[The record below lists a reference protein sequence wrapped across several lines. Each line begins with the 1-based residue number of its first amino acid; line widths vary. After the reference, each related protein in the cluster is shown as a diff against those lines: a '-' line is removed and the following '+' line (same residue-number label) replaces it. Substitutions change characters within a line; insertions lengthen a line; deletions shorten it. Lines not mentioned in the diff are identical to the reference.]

1 MDIVN
6 HFEEYTER
14 IKKIS
19 NELKTIQKEPINI
32 LKRRD
37 IEQKKLTKS
46 LRIEL
51 MSEVEKL
58 TNACTFEMTPLLKFI
73 KYVVEVVEKE
83 KYQII
88 KTDNKF
94 YISSK
99 SGKKADIVLDNQFE
113 INLLMAGLLKTHQ
126 SYPYLSEMLRDT
138 INYKIEIGSNT
149 EQSLSYM
156 KDVVMIDYYELITGK
171 KFFATE
177 EERKLIKEL
186 LQDIH
191 TPDMS
196 WKKIEFSKEEAKEL
210 VKELIE
216 GKYHSLFEKGYWFEP
231 EITYNILVYW
241 KKKREELKNSEKR
254 VQEITLEN
262 YIAFV
267 NLYIILNHINGLK
280 KGDNKTPLIEPENQ
294 KIKELI
300 KEVLSTNYNWREVR
314 EITKMVNTKLKTKEN
329 KIFPNN
335 IEEIKDIFHPQV
347 TTYFDKLNSTKN
359 LQNDTRELRKK
370 AKKIKK
376 AITPNNIY
384 QLFLTPA
391 ATPIDK
397 YLRKMILSQFDFQK
411 IEQTTGLT
419 EKKVISVLNSD
430 LTLPSDIIKKLFSN
444 RKQTEILTDLTE
456 GIISSLTK
464 SKKINDMLQEAK
476 KVQETYGLWYGISI
490 YDRQGIKTEDGNYI
504 ISTPYERI
512 NNQYAGFQ
520 RQYEFFYENTSDL
533 EFVEGCVELLGD
545 IMMTQIF
552 EVGNKRT
559 AKALFNEMLL
569 SRNIIPPAI
578 DLNENDSAL
587 WYSFEKEREKRYEDA
602 KIWILTET
610 IKVNEQL
617 KNGEYHPQISTPII
631 PKEKIRQ

>member
-1 MDIVN
+1 MNIEN

-19 NELKTIQKEPINI
+19 NKLKTIQREPVNI
-32 LKRRD
+32 LKRRE

-46 LRIEL
+46 LRTEL

-58 TNACTFEMTPLLKFI
+58 TNACTFETAPLLKFI
-73 KYVVEVVEKE
+73 KYVVKVVEKE

-88 KTDNKF
+88 KKDNKF

-99 SGKKADIVLDNQFE
+99 SGKKDPIVLDNQFE
-113 INLLMAGLLKTHQ
+113 INLLMAGLLRTHQ
-126 SYPYLSEMLRDT
+126 SYPYLSEILRDA
-138 INYKIEIGSNT
+138 INYKIERGSNT

-156 KDVVMIDYYELITGK
+156 KDMLMVDYYELIIGK
-171 KFFATE
+171 KSISTE
-177 EERKLIKEL
+177 EEKNLIKDL

-191 TPDMS
+191 NPDMS
-196 WKKIEFSKEEAKEL
+196 WKEIEFSKEKAKEL
-210 VKELIE
+210 LKELIE

-231 EITYNILVYW
+231 EITYNILVSW
-241 KKKREELKNSEKR
+241 KNKREELKDSEER

-267 NLYIILNHINGLK
+267 NLYIVLNHINGLK
-280 KGDNKTPLIEPENQ
+280 KGDNKTPLTELENQ

-300 KEVLSTNYNWREVR
+300 KEVLTTNYNWREVR
-314 EITKMVNTKLKTKEN
+314 EITKMVNSKLRAKEN
-329 KIFPNN
+329 KGFPNN

-359 LQNDTRELRKK
+359 LKMDTRELRQK
-370 AKKIKK
+370 AKKIKN

-391 ATPIDK
+391 VTPIDK

-411 IEQTTGLT
+411 LEQTTGLT

-430 LTLPSDIIKKLFSN
+430 LTLPPDIIKKLFSN

-464 SKKINDMLQEAK
+464 NKKINNMLQEAK

-490 YDRQGIKTEDGNYI
+490 YDRQGITTEDGNYI
-504 ISTPYERI
+504 ISTPYEKI

-520 RQYEFFYENTSDL
+520 RQYEFFYENASDL

-545 IMMTQIF
+545 IMMSQIF
-552 EVGNKRT
+552 EIGNKRT

-578 DLNENDSAL
+578 DFNENDSAL
-587 WYSFEKEREKRYEDA
+587 WYSFEKERENRYEDA

-617 KNGEYHPQISTPII
+617 KNGEYDPQISTPII

>member
-1 MDIVN
+1 MNIEN
-6 HFEEYTER
+6 YFEEYTER
-14 IKKIS
+14 IKEIS
-19 NELKTIQKEPINI
+19 NKLKTIQKEPVNI
-32 LKRRD
+32 LKRRN

-51 MSEVEKL
+51 MSEMERL
-58 TNACTFEMTPLLKFI
+58 TNACTFETTPLLKFI
-73 KYVVEVVEKE
+73 KNVVEAVEKE
-83 KYQII
+83 KYQIT
-88 KTDNKF
+88 KKDNKF

-99 SGKKADIVLDNQFE
+99 SGKKDPIVLDNQFE
-113 INLLMAGLLKTHQ
+113 INLLMAGLLRTHQ
-126 SYPYLSEMLRDT
+126 SYPYLSEILRDA
-138 INYKIEIGSNT
+138 INYKIEMGSNT
-149 EQSLSYM
+149 EQSLNYM
-156 KDVVMIDYYELITGK
+156 KDMLMIDYYELITGK
-171 KFFATE
+171 KSIATE
-177 EERKLIKEL
+177 EEKDLIKDL

-191 TPDMS
+191 NPDMS
-196 WKKIEFSKEEAKEL
+196 WQEIEFSKEEAKEL
-210 VKELIE
+210 LKELTE
-216 GKYHSLFEKGYWFEP
+216 GKYHSLFENGYWFEP
-231 EITYNILVYW
+231 EITYNILASW
-241 KKKREELKNSEKR
+241 KNKREELKNSTER

-267 NLYIILNHINGLK
+267 NLYIVLNRITSLK
-280 KGDNKTPLIEPENQ
+280 KEDNKTFLTESEE

-300 KEVLSTNYNWREVR
+300 KEVLTTNYNWREVR
-314 EITKMVNTKLKTKEN
+314 EITKMVNSKLRAKEN
-329 KIFPNN
+329 KGFPNN

-359 LQNDTRELRKK
+359 LQMDTRELRQK
-370 AKKIKK
+370 AKKIKN

-391 ATPIDK
+391 VTPVDK

-411 IEQTTGLT
+411 LEQTTSLT
-419 EKKVISVLNSD
+419 EKELVSALNND

-456 GIISSLTK
+456 GIIFSLTK
-464 SKKINDMLQEAK
+464 TKKINNILQEAK
-476 KVQETYGLWYGISI
+476 KVQENYGLYYGISI
-490 YDRQGIKTEDGNYI
+490 YDRQGITTEDGNYI
-504 ISTPYERI
+504 ISTPYEKI
-512 NNQYAGFQ
+512 NNQYARFQ

-545 IMMTQIF
+545 IMMSQIF
-552 EVGNKRT
+552 EIGNKRT

-578 DLNENDSAL
+578 DFNENDSAL
-587 WYSFEKEREKRYEDA
+587 WYSFEKERENRYEDA

-617 KNGEYHPQISTPII
+617 KNGEYDPQFSTPII

>member
-1 MDIVN
+1 MDIKN

-19 NELKTIQKEPINI
+19 KELKIIQKEPVNL
-32 LKRRD
+32 LKRKN

-73 KYVVEVVEKE
+73 KNVVEVVEKE

-126 SYPYLSEMLRDT
+126 SYPYLSEILRDA

-177 EERKLIKEL
+177 EERKLIKNL

-191 TPDMS
+191 NPDMS

-231 EITYNILVYW
+231 EITYNILVNW
-241 KKKREELKNSEKR
+241 KNKREELKNSTER

-267 NLYIILNHINGLK
+267 NLYIVLNRINGLK
-280 KGDNKTPLIEPENQ
+280 KENNKTLLTESEE
-294 KIKELI
+294 KIKALI
-300 KEVLSTNYNWREVR
+300 KEVLTTNYNWREVR
-314 EITKMVNTKLKTKEN
+314 EITKMVNSKLRAKEN
-329 KIFPNN
+329 KNFPHN
-335 IEEIKDIFHPQV
+335 IEEIKEVFHPQV

-359 LQNDTRELRKK
+359 LQMDTRELRQK
-370 AKKIKK
+370 AKKIKT

-391 ATPIDK
+391 VTPIDK

-411 IEQTTGLT
+411 LEQTTGLT

-464 SKKINDMLQEAK
+464 SKKINNMLQEAK

-490 YDRQGIKTEDGNYI
+490 YDRQGITTADGKYI
-504 ISTPYERI
+504 ISTPYEKI

-520 RQYEFFYENTSDL
+520 RQYEFFYENTGDL
-533 EFVEGCVELLGD
+533 EFIEGCIELLGD
-545 IMMTQIF
+545 IMMSQIF
-552 EVGNKRT
+552 EIGNKRT

-617 KNGEYHPQISTPII
+617 KNGEYNPQFLTSII

>member
-1 MDIVN
+1 MNIEN

-19 NELKTIQKEPINI
+19 NELKTIQKESVNI
-32 LKRRD
+32 LKRRN
-37 IEQKKLTKS
+37 IQQKKLTKS

-73 KYVVEVVEKE
+73 KYVVEAVEKE
-83 KYQII
+83 KYQIT
-88 KTDNKF
+88 KKDNKF

-99 SGKKADIVLDNQFE
+99 SGKKDPIVLDNQFE
-113 INLLMAGLLKTHQ
+113 INLLMAGLLRTHQ
-126 SYPYLSEMLRDT
+126 SYPYLSEILRDA
-138 INYKIEIGSNT
+138 INYKIEMGSNT
-149 EQSLSYM
+149 EQSLNYM
-156 KDVVMIDYYELITGK
+156 KDMLMIDYYELITGK
-171 KFFATE
+171 KSIATE
-177 EERKLIKEL
+177 EEKDLIKDL

-191 TPDMS
+191 NPDMS
-196 WKKIEFSKEEAKEL
+196 WQEIEFSKEEAKEL
-210 VKELIE
+210 LKELTE
-216 GKYHSLFEKGYWFEP
+216 GKYHSLFENGYWFEP
-231 EITYNILVYW
+231 EITYNILASW
-241 KKKREELKNSEKR
+241 KNKREELKNSGER

-267 NLYIILNHINGLK
+267 NLYIVLNRITSLK
-280 KGDNKTPLIEPENQ
+280 KEDNKTFLTESEE

-300 KEVLSTNYNWREVR
+300 KEVLTTNYNWREVR
-314 EITKMVNTKLKTKEN
+314 EITKMVNSKLRAKEN
-329 KIFPNN
+329 KGFPNN

-359 LQNDTRELRKK
+359 LQMDTRELRKK
-370 AKKIKK
+370 AKKIKNV
-376 AITPNNIY
+376 ITPNNIY

-391 ATPIDK
+391 VTPVDK

-411 IEQTTGLT
+411 LEQTTSLT
-419 EKKVISVLNSD
+419 EKELVSALNND

-456 GIISSLTK
+456 GIIFSLTK
-464 SKKINDMLQEAK
+464 TKKINNILQEAK
-476 KVQETYGLWYGISI
+476 KVQENYGLYYGISI
-490 YDRQGIKTEDGNYI
+490 YDRQGITTEDGNYI
-504 ISTPYERI
+504 ISTPYEKI
-512 NNQYAGFQ
+512 NNQYARFQ

-545 IMMTQIF
+545 IMMSQIF
-552 EVGNKRT
+552 EIGNKRT

-578 DLNENDSAL
+578 DFNENDSAL
-587 WYSFEKEREKRYEDA
+587 WYSFEKERENRYEDA

-617 KNGEYHPQISTPII
+617 KNGEYDPQFSTPII

>member
-1 MDIVN
+1 
-6 HFEEYTER
+6 
-14 IKKIS
+14 
-19 NELKTIQKEPINI
+19 
-32 LKRRD
+32 
-37 IEQKKLTKS
+37 
-46 LRIEL
+46 
-51 MSEVEKL
+51 MSEMERL
-58 TNACTFEMTPLLKFI
+58 TNACTFETTPLLKFI
-73 KYVVEVVEKE
+73 KNVVEVVEKE
-83 KYQII
+83 PYQII
-88 KTDNKF
+88 KKDNKF

-126 SYPYLSEMLRDT
+126 SYPYLSEILRDA
-138 INYKIEIGSNT
+138 INYKIEMGSNT
-149 EQSLSYM
+149 EQSLNYM
-156 KDVVMIDYYELITGK
+156 KDMLMIDYYELITGK
-171 KFFATE
+171 KSIATE
-177 EERKLIKEL
+177 EEKDLIKDL

-191 TPDMS
+191 NPDMS
-196 WKKIEFSKEEAKEL
+196 WQEIEFSKEEAKEL
-210 VKELIE
+210 LKELTE
-216 GKYHSLFEKGYWFEP
+216 GKYHSLFENGYWFEP
-231 EITYNILVYW
+231 EITYNILASW
-241 KKKREELKNSEKR
+241 KNKREELKNSTER

-267 NLYIILNHINGLK
+267 NLYIVLNRITSLK
-280 KGDNKTPLIEPENQ
+280 KEDNKTFLTESEE

-300 KEVLSTNYNWREVR
+300 KEVLTTNYNWREVR

-359 LQNDTRELRKK
+359 LQMDTRELRQK
-370 AKKIKK
+370 AKKIKT

-391 ATPIDK
+391 VTPIDK

-411 IEQTTGLT
+411 LEQTTGLT
-419 EKKVISVLNSD
+419 EKKLISALKSD
-430 LTLPSDIIKKLFSN
+430 LTLPPDIIKKLFSN

-464 SKKINDMLQEAK
+464 SKKITDMLQEAK
-476 KVQETYGLWYGISI
+476 NVQKTYGLWYGISI
-490 YDRQGIKTEDGNYI
+490 YDRQGITTADGKYI
-504 ISTPYERI
+504 ISTPYEKI

-520 RQYEFFYENTSDL
+520 RQYEFFYENTGDL
-533 EFVEGCVELLGD
+533 EFIEGCIELLGD
-545 IMMTQIF
+545 IMMSQIF
-552 EVGNKRT
+552 EIGNKRT

-569 SRNIIPPAI
+569 SRNIIPPVI
-578 DLNENDSAL
+578 DFNENDSVL

-602 KIWILTET
+602 RIWILTET

-617 KNGEYHPQISTPII
+617 KNGEYDPQFSIPIV

>member
-1 MDIVN
+1 MDIEN

-32 LKRRD
+32 LKRRN

-58 TNACTFEMTPLLKFI
+58 TNACTFETTPLLKFI

-126 SYPYLSEMLRDT
+126 SYPYLSEILRDA

-156 KDVVMIDYYELITGK
+156 KDVVMIDDYELITGK
-171 KFFATE
+171 KSIATE
-177 EERKLIKEL
+177 EERKLIKNL

-191 TPDMS
+191 NPHMS
-196 WKKIEFSKEEAKEL
+196 WEEIKVSKEDAKEL
-210 VKELIE
+210 LKELIE
-216 GKYHSLFEKGYWFEP
+216 GKYHSLFENGYWFEP
-231 EITYNILVYW
+231 EITYNILVNW
-241 KKKREELKNSEKR
+241 KNKREELKNSTER

-267 NLYIILNHINGLK
+267 NLYIVLNRINGLK
-280 KGDNKTPLIEPENQ
+280 KENNKTPLTESEE
-294 KIKELI
+294 KIKALI
-300 KEVLSTNYNWREVR
+300 KEVLTTNYNWREVR
-314 EITKMVNTKLKTKEN
+314 EITKMVNSKLRAKEN
-329 KIFPNN
+329 KNFPHN
-335 IEEIKDIFHPQV
+335 IEEIKEVFHPQV

-359 LQNDTRELRKK
+359 LQMDTRELRQK
-370 AKKIKK
+370 AKKIKT

-391 ATPIDK
+391 VTPIDK

-411 IEQTTGLT
+411 LEQTTGLT
-419 EKKVISVLNSD
+419 EKKVISALKSD
-430 LTLPSDIIKKLFSN
+430 LTLPPDIIKKLFSN

-464 SKKINDMLQEAK
+464 SKKITDMLQEAK
-476 KVQETYGLWYGISI
+476 NVQKTYGLWYGISI
-490 YDRQGIKTEDGNYI
+490 YDRQGITTADGKYI
-504 ISTPYERI
+504 ISTPYEKI

-520 RQYEFFYENTSDL
+520 RQYEFFYENTGDL
-533 EFVEGCVELLGD
+533 EFIEGCIELLGD
-545 IMMTQIF
+545 IMMSQIF
-552 EVGNKRT
+552 EIGNKRT

-569 SRNIIPPAI
+569 SRNIIPPVI
-578 DLNENDSAL
+578 DFNENDSVL

-602 KIWILTET
+602 RIWILTET

-617 KNGEYHPQISTPII
+617 KNGEYDPQFSIPIV

>member
-1 MDIVN
+1 MDIEN
-6 HFEEYTER
+6 HFEKYTER

-32 LKRRD
+32 LKRRN

-51 MSEVEKL
+51 MSEMERL

-73 KYVVEVVEKE
+73 KYVVEAVEKE
-83 KYQII
+83 KYQIT
-88 KTDNKF
+88 KKDNKF

-99 SGKKADIVLDNQFE
+99 SGKKDPIVLDNQFE
-113 INLLMAGLLKTHQ
+113 INLLMAGLLRTHQ
-126 SYPYLSEMLRDT
+126 SYPYLSEILRDA
-138 INYKIEIGSNT
+138 INYKIEMGSNT
-149 EQSLSYM
+149 EQSLNYM
-156 KDVVMIDYYELITGK
+156 KDMLMIDYYELITGK
-171 KFFATE
+171 KSIATE
-177 EERKLIKEL
+177 EEKDLIKDL

-191 TPDMS
+191 NPDMS
-196 WKKIEFSKEEAKEL
+196 WQEIEFSKEEAKEL
-210 VKELIE
+210 LKELTE
-216 GKYHSLFEKGYWFEP
+216 GKYHSLFENGYWFEP
-231 EITYNILVYW
+231 EITYNILASW
-241 KKKREELKNSEKR
+241 KNKREELKNSGER

-267 NLYIILNHINGLK
+267 NLYIVLNRITSLK
-280 KGDNKTPLIEPENQ
+280 KEDNKTFLTESEE

-300 KEVLSTNYNWREVR
+300 KEVLTTNYNWREVR
-314 EITKMVNTKLKTKEN
+314 EITKMVNSKLRAKEN
-329 KIFPNN
+329 KGFPNN

-359 LQNDTRELRKK
+359 LQMDTRELRQK
-370 AKKIKK
+370 AKKIKN

-391 ATPIDK
+391 VKPIDK

-411 IEQTTGLT
+411 LEQTTSLT
-419 EKKVISVLNSD
+419 EKELVSALNND

-456 GIISSLTK
+456 GIIFSLTK
-464 SKKINDMLQEAK
+464 TKKINNILQEAK
-476 KVQETYGLWYGISI
+476 KVQENYGLYYGISI
-490 YDRQGIKTEDGNYI
+490 YDRQGITTEDGNYI
-504 ISTPYERI
+504 ISTPYEKI
-512 NNQYAGFQ
+512 NNQYARFQ
-520 RQYEFFYENTSDL
+520 RQYEFFYENTGDL

-545 IMMTQIF
+545 IMMSQIF
-552 EVGNKRT
+552 EIGNKRT
-559 AKALFNEMLL
+559 AKSLFNEMLL

-578 DLNENDSAL
+578 DFNENDSAL
-587 WYSFEKEREKRYEDA
+587 WYSFEKERENRYEDA

-617 KNGEYHPQISTPII
+617 KNGEYDPQFSTPII

>member
-1 MDIVN
+1 MNIEN
-6 HFEEYTER
+6 YFEEYTER
-14 IKKIS
+14 IKEIS
-19 NELKTIQKEPINI
+19 NKLKTIQKEPVNI
-32 LKRRD
+32 LKRRN

-58 TNACTFEMTPLLKFI
+58 TNACTFETAPLLKFI

-88 KTDNKF
+88 KKDNKF

-99 SGKKADIVLDNQFE
+99 SGKKDPIVLDNQFE
-113 INLLMAGLLKTHQ
+113 INLLMAGLLRTHQ
-126 SYPYLSEMLRDT
+126 SYSYLSEILRDA
-138 INYKIEIGSNT
+138 INYKIEMGSNT

-156 KDVVMIDYYELITGK
+156 KDMLMVDYYELIIGK
-171 KFFATE
+171 KSISTE
-177 EERKLIKEL
+177 EEKNLIKDL

-191 TPDMS
+191 NPDMS
-196 WKKIEFSKEEAKEL
+196 WKEIEFSKEKAKEL
-210 VKELIE
+210 LKELIE
-216 GKYHSLFEKGYWFEP
+216 GKYHSLFENGYWFEP
-231 EITYNILVYW
+231 EITYNILASW
-241 KKKREELKNSEKR
+241 KNKREELKNSGER

-267 NLYIILNHINGLK
+267 NLYIVLNHINGLK
-280 KGDNKTPLIEPENQ
+280 KGDNKTPLTELENQ

-300 KEVLSTNYNWREVR
+300 KEVLTTNYNWREVR
-314 EITKMVNTKLKTKEN
+314 EITKMVNSKLRAKEN
-329 KIFPNN
+329 KSFPNN
-335 IEEIKDIFHPQV
+335 IEEIKDIFHPHV

-359 LQNDTRELRKK
+359 LQMDTRELRQK
-370 AKKIKK
+370 AKKIKN

-391 ATPIDK
+391 VTPVDK

-411 IEQTTGLT
+411 LEQTTSLT
-419 EKKVISVLNSD
+419 EKELVSALNND

-456 GIISSLTK
+456 GIIFSLTK
-464 SKKINDMLQEAK
+464 TKKINNILQEAK
-476 KVQETYGLWYGISI
+476 KVQEDYGLYYGISI
-490 YDRQGIKTEDGNYI
+490 YDRQGITTEDGNYI
-504 ISTPYERI
+504 ISTPYEKI

-545 IMMTQIF
+545 IMMSQIF
-552 EVGNKRT
+552 EIGNKRT

-578 DLNENDSAL
+578 DFNENDSAL
-587 WYSFEKEREKRYEDA
+587 WYSFEKERENRYEDA

-617 KNGEYHPQISTPII
+617 KNGEYDPQISTPII

>member
-1 MDIVN
+1 MDIKN

-19 NELKTIQKEPINI
+19 KELKIIQKEPVNL
-32 LKRRD
+32 LKRKN

-73 KYVVEVVEKE
+73 KNVVEVVEKE

-126 SYPYLSEMLRDT
+126 SYPYLSEILRDA

-177 EERKLIKEL
+177 EERKLIKNL

-191 TPDMS
+191 NPDMS

-231 EITYNILVYW
+231 EITYNILVNW
-241 KKKREELKNSEKR
+241 KNKREELKNSTER

-267 NLYIILNHINGLK
+267 NLYIVLNRINGLK
-280 KGDNKTPLIEPENQ
+280 KENNKTPLTESEE
-294 KIKELI
+294 KIKALI
-300 KEVLSTNYNWREVR
+300 KEVLTTNYNWREVR
-314 EITKMVNTKLKTKEN
+314 EITKMVNSKLRAKEN
-329 KIFPNN
+329 KNFPHN
-335 IEEIKDIFHPQV
+335 IEEIKEVFHPQV

-359 LQNDTRELRKK
+359 LQMDTRELRQK
-370 AKKIKK
+370 AKKIKT

-391 ATPIDK
+391 VTPIDK

-411 IEQTTGLT
+411 LEQTTGLT
-419 EKKVISVLNSD
+419 EKKVISALKSD
-430 LTLPSDIIKKLFSN
+430 LTLPPDIIKKLFSN

-464 SKKINDMLQEAK
+464 SKKITDMLQEAK
-476 KVQETYGLWYGISI
+476 NVQKTYGLWYGISI
-490 YDRQGIKTEDGNYI
+490 YDRQGITTADGKYI
-504 ISTPYERI
+504 ISTPYEKI

-520 RQYEFFYENTSDL
+520 RQYEFFYENTGDL
-533 EFVEGCVELLGD
+533 EFIEGCIELLGD
-545 IMMTQIF
+545 IMMSQIF
-552 EVGNKRT
+552 EIGNKRT

-569 SRNIIPPAI
+569 SRNIIPPVI
-578 DLNENDSAL
+578 DFNENDSVL

-602 KIWILTET
+602 RIWILTET

-617 KNGEYHPQISTPII
+617 KNGEYDPQFSIPIV

>member
-1 MDIVN
+1 MDIEN

-32 LKRRD
+32 LKRRN

-58 TNACTFEMTPLLKFI
+58 TNACTFETTPLLKFI

-126 SYPYLSEMLRDT
+126 SYPYLSEILRDA

-156 KDVVMIDYYELITGK
+156 KDVVMIDDYELITGK
-171 KFFATE
+171 KSIATE
-177 EERKLIKEL
+177 EERKLIKNL

-191 TPDMS
+191 NPHMS
-196 WKKIEFSKEEAKEL
+196 WEEIKVSKEDAKEL
-210 VKELIE
+210 LKELIE
-216 GKYHSLFEKGYWFEP
+216 GKYHSLFENGYWFEP
-231 EITYNILVYW
+231 EITYNILVNW
-241 KKKREELKNSEKR
+241 KNKREELKNSTER

-267 NLYIILNHINGLK
+267 NLYIVLNRINGLK
-280 KGDNKTPLIEPENQ
+280 KENNKTPLTESEE
-294 KIKELI
+294 KIKALI
-300 KEVLSTNYNWREVR
+300 KEVLTTNYNWREVR
-314 EITKMVNTKLKTKEN
+314 EITKMVNSKLRAKEN
-329 KIFPNN
+329 KNFPHN
-335 IEEIKDIFHPQV
+335 IEEIKEVFHPQV

-359 LQNDTRELRKK
+359 LQMDTRELRQK
-370 AKKIKK
+370 AKKIKT

-391 ATPIDK
+391 VTPIDK

-411 IEQTTGLT
+411 LEQTTGLT
-419 EKKVISVLNSD
+419 EKKLISALKSD

-587 WYSFEKEREKRYEDA
+587 WYSFEKERENRYEDA

-617 KNGEYHPQISTPII
+617 KNGEYNPQFLTSII

>member
-1 MDIVN
+1 MDIKN

-19 NELKTIQKEPINI
+19 KELKTIQKEPVNL
-32 LKRRD
+32 LKRKN
-37 IEQKKLTKS
+37 IEQEKLKS

-51 MSEVEKL
+51 MSEMERL
-58 TNACTFEMTPLLKFI
+58 TNACTFETTPLLKFI
-73 KYVVEVVEKE
+73 KNVVEVVEKE
-83 KYQII
+83 PYQII
-88 KTDNKF
+88 KKDNKF

-99 SGKKADIVLDNQFE
+99 SEKKDTIILDNQPK
-113 INLLMAGLLKTHQ
+113 INLLMAGLLRTHQ
-126 SYPYLSEMLRDT
+126 SYPYLSEILRDA

-156 KDVVMIDYYELITGK
+156 KDAVMIDYYELITGK

-231 EITYNILVYW
+231 EITYNILVNW
-241 KKKREELKNSEKR
+241 KNKREELKNSTER

-267 NLYIILNHINGLK
+267 NLYIVLNRINGLK
-280 KGDNKTPLIEPENQ
+280 KENNKTPLTESEE
-294 KIKELI
+294 KIKALI
-300 KEVLSTNYNWREVR
+300 KEVLTTNYNWREVR
-314 EITKMVNTKLKTKEN
+314 EITKMVNSKLRAKEN
-329 KIFPNN
+329 KNFPHN
-335 IEEIKDIFHPQV
+335 IEEIKEVFHPQV

-359 LQNDTRELRKK
+359 LQMDTRELRQK
-370 AKKIKK
+370 AKKIKT

-391 ATPIDK
+391 VTPIDK

-411 IEQTTGLT
+411 LEQTTGLT
-419 EKKVISVLNSD
+419 EKKVISALKSD
-430 LTLPSDIIKKLFSN
+430 LTLPPDIIKKLFSN

-464 SKKINDMLQEAK
+464 SKKITDMLQEAK
-476 KVQETYGLWYGISI
+476 NVQKTYGLWYGISI
-490 YDRQGIKTEDGNYI
+490 YDRQGITTADGKYI
-504 ISTPYERI
+504 ISTPYEKI

-520 RQYEFFYENTSDL
+520 RQYEFFYENTGDL
-533 EFVEGCVELLGD
+533 EFIEGCIELLGD
-545 IMMTQIF
+545 IMMSQIF
-552 EVGNKRT
+552 EIGNKRT

-569 SRNIIPPAI
+569 SRNIIPPVI
-578 DLNENDSAL
+578 DFNENDSVL

-602 KIWILTET
+602 RIWILTET

-617 KNGEYHPQISTPII
+617 KNGEYDPQFSIPIV

>member
-1 MDIVN
+1 MDIEN

-126 SYPYLSEMLRDT
+126 SYPYLSEILRDA

-177 EERKLIKEL
+177 EERKLIKNL

-191 TPDMS
+191 NPDMS

-267 NLYIILNHINGLK
+267 NLYIVLNRINGLK
-280 KGDNKTPLIEPENQ
+280 KENNKTPLTESEE
-294 KIKELI
+294 KIKALI
-300 KEVLSTNYNWREVR
+300 KEVLTTNYNWREVR
-314 EITKMVNTKLKTKEN
+314 EITKMVNSKLRAKEN
-329 KIFPNN
+329 KNFPHN
-335 IEEIKDIFHPQV
+335 IEEIKEVFHPQV

-359 LQNDTRELRKK
+359 LQMDTRELRQK
-370 AKKIKK
+370 AKKIKT

-391 ATPIDK
+391 VTPIDK

-411 IEQTTGLT
+411 LEQTTGLT
-419 EKKVISVLNSD
+419 EKKLISALKSD
-430 LTLPSDIIKKLFSN
+430 LTLPPDIIKKLFSN

-464 SKKINDMLQEAK
+464 SKKITDMLQEAK
-476 KVQETYGLWYGISI
+476 NVQKTYGLWYGISI
-490 YDRQGIKTEDGNYI
+490 YDRQGITTADGKYI
-504 ISTPYERI
+504 ISTPYEKI

-520 RQYEFFYENTSDL
+520 RQYEFFYENTGDL
-533 EFVEGCVELLGD
+533 EFIEGCIELLGD
-545 IMMTQIF
+545 IMMSQIF
-552 EVGNKRT
+552 EIGNKRT

-569 SRNIIPPAI
+569 SRNIIPPVI
-578 DLNENDSAL
+578 DFNENDSVL

-602 KIWILTET
+602 RIWILTET

-617 KNGEYHPQISTPII
+617 KNGEYDPQFSIPIV

>member
-1 MDIVN
+1 MDIKN

-19 NELKTIQKEPINI
+19 KELKTIQKEPVSL
-32 LKRRD
+32 LKRKN
-37 IEQKKLTKS
+37 IEQKKLKS

-51 MSEVEKL
+51 MSEMERL
-58 TNACTFEMTPLLKFI
+58 TNACTFETTPLLKFI
-73 KYVVEVVEKE
+73 KNVVEVVEKE
-83 KYQII
+83 PYQII
-88 KTDNKF
+88 KKDNKF

-126 SYPYLSEMLRDT
+126 SYPYLSEILRDA
-138 INYKIEIGSNT
+138 INYKIEMESNT
-149 EQSLSYM
+149 EQALNYR

-177 EERKLIKEL
+177 EEKDLIKDL

-191 TPDMS
+191 NPDMS
-196 WKKIEFSKEEAKEL
+196 WKEIEFSKEKAKEL
-210 VKELIE
+210 LKELTE
-216 GKYHSLFEKGYWFEP
+216 GKYHSLFENGYWFEP
-231 EITYNILVYW
+231 EITYNILASW
-241 KKKREELKNSEKR
+241 KNKREELKNSGER

-267 NLYIILNHINGLK
+267 NLYIVLNHINGLK
-280 KGDNKTPLIEPENQ
+280 KGDNKTPLTELENQ

-300 KEVLSTNYNWREVR
+300 KEVLTTNYNWREVR
-314 EITKMVNTKLKTKEN
+314 EITKMVNSKLRAKEN
-329 KIFPNN
+329 KGFPNN

-359 LQNDTRELRKK
+359 LQMDTRELRQK
-370 AKKIKK
+370 AKKIKN

-391 ATPIDK
+391 VKPIDK

-411 IEQTTGLT
+411 LEQTTSLT
-419 EKKVISVLNSD
+419 EKELVSALNND

-456 GIISSLTK
+456 GIIFSLTK
-464 SKKINDMLQEAK
+464 TKKINNILQEAK
-476 KVQETYGLWYGISI
+476 KVQENYGLYYGISI
-490 YDRQGIKTEDGNYI
+490 YDRQGITTEDGNYI
-504 ISTPYERI
+504 ISTPYEKI
-512 NNQYAGFQ
+512 NNQYARFQ

-545 IMMTQIF
+545 IMMSQIF
-552 EVGNKRT
+552 EIGNKRT

-578 DLNENDSAL
+578 DFNENDSAL
-587 WYSFEKEREKRYEDA
+587 WYSFEKERENRYEDA

-617 KNGEYHPQISTPII
+617 KNGEYDPQFSTPII

>member
-1 MDIVN
+1 MDIKN

-19 NELKTIQKEPINI
+19 KELKTIQKEPVNL
-32 LKRRD
+32 LKRKN
-37 IEQKKLTKS
+37 IEQKKLKS

-73 KYVVEVVEKE
+73 KYVVEAVEKE
-83 KYQII
+83 KYQIT
-88 KTDNKF
+88 KKDNKF

-99 SGKKADIVLDNQFE
+99 SGKKDPIVLDNQFE
-113 INLLMAGLLKTHQ
+113 INLLMAGLLRTHQ
-126 SYPYLSEMLRDT
+126 SYPYLSEILRDA
-138 INYKIEIGSNT
+138 INYKIEMGSNT
-149 EQSLSYM
+149 EQSLNYM
-156 KDVVMIDYYELITGK
+156 KDMLMIDYYELITGK
-171 KFFATE
+171 KSIATE
-177 EERKLIKEL
+177 EEKDLIKDL

-191 TPDMS
+191 NPDMS
-196 WKKIEFSKEEAKEL
+196 WQEIEFSKEEAKEL
-210 VKELIE
+210 LKELTE
-216 GKYHSLFEKGYWFEP
+216 GKYHSLFENGYWFEP
-231 EITYNILVYW
+231 EITYNILASW
-241 KKKREELKNSEKR
+241 KNKREELKNSTER

-267 NLYIILNHINGLK
+267 NLYIVLNRITSLK
-280 KGDNKTPLIEPENQ
+280 KEDNKTFLTESEE

-300 KEVLSTNYNWREVR
+300 KEVLTTNYNWREVR
-314 EITKMVNTKLKTKEN
+314 EITKMVNSKLRAKEN
-329 KIFPNN
+329 KGFPNN
-335 IEEIKDIFHPQV
+335 IEEIKDIFPPQV

-359 LQNDTRELRKK
+359 LQMDTRELRQK
-370 AKKIKK
+370 AKKIKN

-391 ATPIDK
+391 VKPIDK

-411 IEQTTGLT
+411 LEQTTSLT
-419 EKKVISVLNSD
+419 EKELVSALNND

-456 GIISSLTK
+456 GIIFSLTK
-464 SKKINDMLQEAK
+464 NKKINNILQEAK
-476 KVQETYGLWYGISI
+476 KVQENYGLYYGISI
-490 YDRQGIKTEDGNYI
+490 YDRQGITTEDGNYI
-504 ISTPYERI
+504 ISTPYEKI
-512 NNQYAGFQ
+512 NNQYARFQ
-520 RQYEFFYENTSDL
+520 RQYEFFYENTGDL

-545 IMMTQIF
+545 IMMSQIF
-552 EVGNKRT
+552 EIGNKRT

-578 DLNENDSAL
+578 DFNENDSAL
-587 WYSFEKEREKRYEDA
+587 WYSFEKERENRYEDA

-610 IKVNEQL
+610 IKLNEQL
-617 KNGEYHPQISTPII
+617 KNGEYDPQISTPII

>member
-1 MDIVN
+1 MDIKN

-19 NELKTIQKEPINI
+19 KELKTIQKEPVNL
-32 LKRRD
+32 LKRKN
-37 IEQKKLTKS
+37 IEQKKLKS

-51 MSEVEKL
+51 MSEMERL
-58 TNACTFEMTPLLKFI
+58 TNACTFETTPLLKFI

-99 SGKKADIVLDNQFE
+99 SEKKDTIILDNQPK
-113 INLLMAGLLKTHQ
+113 INLLMAGLLRTHQ
-126 SYPYLSEMLRDT
+126 SYPYLSEILRDA

-149 EQSLSYM
+149 EQALNYR
-156 KDVVMIDYYELITGK
+156 KDMLMIDDYELITGK
-171 KFFATE
+171 KSIATE
-177 EERKLIKEL
+177 EEKDLIEEL

-191 TPDMS
+191 NPHMS
-196 WKKIEFSKEEAKEL
+196 WEEIKVSKEEAKEL

-231 EITYNILVYW
+231 EITYNILVNW
-241 KKKREELKNSEKR
+241 KNKREELKNSTER

-267 NLYIILNHINGLK
+267 NLYIVLNRINGLK
-280 KGDNKTPLIEPENQ
+280 KENNKTPLTESEE
-294 KIKELI
+294 KIKALI
-300 KEVLSTNYNWREVR
+300 KEVLTTNYNWREVR
-314 EITKMVNTKLKTKEN
+314 EITKMVNSKLRAKEN
-329 KIFPNN
+329 KNFPHN
-335 IEEIKDIFHPQV
+335 IEEIKEVFHPQV

-359 LQNDTRELRKK
+359 LQMDTRELRQK
-370 AKKIKK
+370 AKKIKT

-391 ATPIDK
+391 VTPIDK

-411 IEQTTGLT
+411 LEQTTGLT
-419 EKKVISVLNSD
+419 EKKLISALKSD
-430 LTLPSDIIKKLFSN
+430 LTLPPDIIKKLFSN

-464 SKKINDMLQEAK
+464 SKKITDMLQEAK
-476 KVQETYGLWYGISI
+476 NVQKTYGLWYGISI

-520 RQYEFFYENTSDL
+520 RQYEFFYENTGDL
-533 EFVEGCVELLGD
+533 EFIEGCIELLGD
-545 IMMTQIF
+545 IMMSQIF
-552 EVGNKRT
+552 EIGNKRT

-569 SRNIIPPAI
+569 SRNIIPPVI
-578 DLNENDSAL
+578 DFNENDSVL

-602 KIWILTET
+602 RIWILTET

-617 KNGEYHPQISTPII
+617 KNGEYDPQFSIPIV

>member
-1 MDIVN
+1 
-6 HFEEYTER
+6 
-14 IKKIS
+14 
-19 NELKTIQKEPINI
+19 
-32 LKRRD
+32 
-37 IEQKKLTKS
+37 
-46 LRIEL
+46 

-73 KYVVEVVEKE
+73 KNVVEVVEKE

-126 SYPYLSEMLRDT
+126 SYPYLSEILRDA

-177 EERKLIKEL
+177 EERKLIKNL

-191 TPDMS
+191 NPDMS

-231 EITYNILVYW
+231 EITYNILVNW
-241 KKKREELKNSEKR
+241 KNKREELKNSTER

-267 NLYIILNHINGLK
+267 NLYIVLNRINGLK
-280 KGDNKTPLIEPENQ
+280 KENNKTPLTESEE
-294 KIKELI
+294 KIKALI
-300 KEVLSTNYNWREVR
+300 KEVLTTNYNWREVR
-314 EITKMVNTKLKTKEN
+314 EITKMVNSKLRAKEN
-329 KIFPNN
+329 KNFPHN
-335 IEEIKDIFHPQV
+335 IEEIKEVFHPQV

-359 LQNDTRELRKK
+359 LQMDTRELRQK
-370 AKKIKK
+370 AKKIKT

-391 ATPIDK
+391 VTPIDK

-411 IEQTTGLT
+411 LEQTTGLT
-419 EKKVISVLNSD
+419 EKKVISALKSD
-430 LTLPSDIIKKLFSN
+430 LTLPPDIIKKLFSN

-464 SKKINDMLQEAK
+464 SKKITDMLQEAK
-476 KVQETYGLWYGISI
+476 NVQKTYGLWYGISI
-490 YDRQGIKTEDGNYI
+490 YDRQGITTADGKYI
-504 ISTPYERI
+504 ISTPYEKI

-520 RQYEFFYENTSDL
+520 RQYEFFYENTGDL
-533 EFVEGCVELLGD
+533 EFIEGCIELLGD
-545 IMMTQIF
+545 IMMSQIF
-552 EVGNKRT
+552 EIGNKRT

-569 SRNIIPPAI
+569 SRNIIPPVI
-578 DLNENDSAL
+578 DFNENDSVL

-602 KIWILTET
+602 RIWILTET

-617 KNGEYHPQISTPII
+617 KNGEYDPQFSIPIV

>member
-1 MDIVN
+1 MNIEN

-19 NELKTIQKEPINI
+19 NELKTIQKESVNI
-32 LKRRD
+32 LKRRN

-73 KYVVEVVEKE
+73 KYVVEAVEKE
-83 KYQII
+83 KYQIT
-88 KTDNKF
+88 KKDNKF

-99 SGKKADIVLDNQFE
+99 SGKKDPIVLDNQFE
-113 INLLMAGLLKTHQ
+113 INLLMAGLLRTHQ
-126 SYPYLSEMLRDT
+126 SYPYLSEILRDA
-138 INYKIEIGSNT
+138 INYKIEMGSNT
-149 EQSLSYM
+149 EQSLNYM
-156 KDVVMIDYYELITGK
+156 KDMLMIDYYELITGK
-171 KFFATE
+171 KSIATE
-177 EERKLIKEL
+177 EEKDLIKDL

-191 TPDMS
+191 NPDMS
-196 WKKIEFSKEEAKEL
+196 WQEIEFSKEEAKEL
-210 VKELIE
+210 LKELTE
-216 GKYHSLFEKGYWFEP
+216 GKYHSLFENGYWFEP
-231 EITYNILVYW
+231 EITYNILASW
-241 KKKREELKNSEKR
+241 KNKREELKNSGER

-267 NLYIILNHINGLK
+267 NLYIVLNRITSLK
-280 KGDNKTPLIEPENQ
+280 KEDNKTFLTESEE

-300 KEVLSTNYNWREVR
+300 KEVLTTNYNWRKVR
-314 EITKMVNTKLKTKEN
+314 EITKTVNSKLRAKEN
-329 KIFPNN
+329 KSFPHH
-335 IEEIKDIFHPQV
+335 IEEIKEAFHPHV

-359 LQNDTRELRKK
+359 LQMDTRELRKK
-370 AKKIKK
+370 AKKIKNV
-376 AITPNNIY
+376 ITPNNIY

-391 ATPIDK
+391 VTPVDK

-411 IEQTTGLT
+411 LEQTTSLT
-419 EKKVISVLNSD
+419 EKELVSALNND

-456 GIISSLTK
+456 GIIFSLTK
-464 SKKINDMLQEAK
+464 TKKINNILQEAK
-476 KVQETYGLWYGISI
+476 KVQENYGLYYGISI
-490 YDRQGIKTEDGNYI
+490 YDRQGITTEDGNYI
-504 ISTPYERI
+504 ISTPYEKI
-512 NNQYAGFQ
+512 NNQYARFQ
-520 RQYEFFYENTSDL
+520 RQYEFFYENTGDL

-545 IMMTQIF
+545 IMMSQIF
-552 EVGNKRT
+552 EIGNKRT
-559 AKALFNEMLL
+559 AKSLFNEMLL

-578 DLNENDSAL
+578 DFNENDSAL
-587 WYSFEKEREKRYEDA
+587 WYSFEKERENRYEDA

-617 KNGEYHPQISTPII
+617 KNGEYDPQFSTPII

>member
-1 MDIVN
+1 MNIEN
-6 HFEEYTER
+6 YFEEYTER
-14 IKKIS
+14 IKEIS
-19 NELKTIQKEPINI
+19 NKLKTIQKEPVNI
-32 LKRRD
+32 LKRRN

-58 TNACTFEMTPLLKFI
+58 TNACTFETAPLLKFI

-88 KTDNKF
+88 KKDNKF

-99 SGKKADIVLDNQFE
+99 SGKKDPIVLDNQFE
-113 INLLMAGLLKTHQ
+113 INLLMAGLLRTHQ
-126 SYPYLSEMLRDT
+126 SYSYLSEILRDA
-138 INYKIEIGSNT
+138 INYKIEMGSNT

-156 KDVVMIDYYELITGK
+156 KDMLMVDYYELIIGK
-171 KFFATE
+171 KSISTE
-177 EERKLIKEL
+177 EEKNLIKDL

-191 TPDMS
+191 NPDMS
-196 WKKIEFSKEEAKEL
+196 WKEIEFSKEKAKEL
-210 VKELIE
+210 LKELID

-231 EITYNILVYW
+231 EITYNILVSW
-241 KKKREELKNSEKR
+241 KKKREELKNSTER

-267 NLYIILNHINGLK
+267 NLYIVLNHINGLK
-280 KGDNKTPLIEPENQ
+280 KGDNKTPLTELENQ

-300 KEVLSTNYNWREVR
+300 KEVLTTNYNWREVR
-314 EITKMVNTKLKTKEN
+314 EITKMVNSKLRAKEN
-329 KIFPNN
+329 KGFPNN

-359 LQNDTRELRKK
+359 LQMDTRELRQK
-370 AKKIKK
+370 AKKIKN

-391 ATPIDK
+391 VTPVDK

-411 IEQTTGLT
+411 LEQTTSLT
-419 EKKVISVLNSD
+419 EKELVSALNND

-456 GIISSLTK
+456 GIIFSLTK
-464 SKKINDMLQEAK
+464 TKKINNILQEAK
-476 KVQETYGLWYGISI
+476 KVQENYGLYYGISI
-490 YDRQGIKTEDGNYI
+490 YDRQGITTEDGNYI
-504 ISTPYERI
+504 ISTPYEKI
-512 NNQYAGFQ
+512 NNQYARFQ

-545 IMMTQIF
+545 IMMSQIF
-552 EVGNKRT
+552 EIGNKRT

-578 DLNENDSAL
+578 DFNENDSAL
-587 WYSFEKEREKRYEDA
+587 WYSFEKERENRYEDA

-617 KNGEYHPQISTPII
+617 KNGEYDPQFSTPII

>member
-1 MDIVN
+1 MDIKN

-19 NELKTIQKEPINI
+19 KELKTIQKEPVNL
-32 LKRRD
+32 LKRKN
-37 IEQKKLTKS
+37 IEQKKLKS

-51 MSEVEKL
+51 MSEMERL
-58 TNACTFEMTPLLKFI
+58 TNACTFETTPLLKFI
-73 KYVVEVVEKE
+73 KNVVEVVEKE
-83 KYQII
+83 PYQII
-88 KTDNKF
+88 KKDNKF

-126 SYPYLSEMLRDT
+126 SYPYLSEILRDA

-156 KDVVMIDYYELITGK
+156 KDVVMIDDYELITGK
-171 KFFATE
+171 KSIATE
-177 EERKLIKEL
+177 EERKLIKNL

-191 TPDMS
+191 NPHMS
-196 WKKIEFSKEEAKEL
+196 WEEIKVSKEDAKEL
-210 VKELIE
+210 LKELIE
-216 GKYHSLFEKGYWFEP
+216 GKYHSLFENGYWFEP
-231 EITYNILVYW
+231 EITYNILVNW
-241 KKKREELKNSEKR
+241 KNKREELKNSTER

-267 NLYIILNHINGLK
+267 NLYIVLNRINGLK
-280 KGDNKTPLIEPENQ
+280 KENNKTPLTESEE
-294 KIKELI
+294 KIKALI
-300 KEVLSTNYNWREVR
+300 KEVLTTNYNWREVR
-314 EITKMVNTKLKTKEN
+314 EITKMVNSKLRAKEN
-329 KIFPNN
+329 KNFPHN
-335 IEEIKDIFHPQV
+335 IEEIKEVFHPQV

-359 LQNDTRELRKK
+359 LQMDTRELRQK
-370 AKKIKK
+370 AKKIKT

-391 ATPIDK
+391 VTPIDK

-411 IEQTTGLT
+411 LEQTTGLT
-419 EKKVISVLNSD
+419 EKKLISALKSD
-430 LTLPSDIIKKLFSN
+430 LTLPPDIIKKLFSN

-464 SKKINDMLQEAK
+464 SKKITDMLQEAK
-476 KVQETYGLWYGISI
+476 NVQKTYGLWYGISI
-490 YDRQGIKTEDGNYI
+490 YDRQGITTADGKYI
-504 ISTPYERI
+504 ISTPYEKI

-520 RQYEFFYENTSDL
+520 RQYEFFYENTGDL
-533 EFVEGCVELLGD
+533 EFIEGCIELLGD
-545 IMMTQIF
+545 IMMSQIF
-552 EVGNKRT
+552 EIGNKRT

-569 SRNIIPPAI
+569 SRNIIPPVI
-578 DLNENDSAL
+578 DFNENDSVL

-602 KIWILTET
+602 RIWILTET

-617 KNGEYHPQISTPII
+617 KNGEYDPQLSIPIV

>member
-1 MDIVN
+1 MDIEN

-19 NELKTIQKEPINI
+19 KELKTIQKEPVNL
-32 LKRRD
+32 LKRKN
-37 IEQKKLTKS
+37 IEQKKLKS

-51 MSEVEKL
+51 MSEMERL
-58 TNACTFEMTPLLKFI
+58 TNACTFETTPLLKFI
-73 KYVVEVVEKE
+73 KNVVEVVEKE
-83 KYQII
+83 PYQII
-88 KTDNKF
+88 KKDNKF

-99 SGKKADIVLDNQFE
+99 SEKKDTIILDNQPK
-113 INLLMAGLLKTHQ
+113 INLLMAGLLRTHQ
-126 SYPYLSEMLRDT
+126 SYPYLSEILRDA

-149 EQSLSYM
+149 EQALNYR
-156 KDVVMIDYYELITGK
+156 KDILMIDDYELITGK

-177 EERKLIKEL
+177 EERKLIKNL

-191 TPDMS
+191 NPHMS
-196 WKKIEFSKEEAKEL
+196 WEEIKVSKEEAKEL

-231 EITYNILVYW
+231 EITYNILVNW
-241 KKKREELKNSEKR
+241 KNKREELKNSTER

-267 NLYIILNHINGLK
+267 NLYIVLNRINGLK
-280 KGDNKTPLIEPENQ
+280 KENNKTPLTESEE
-294 KIKELI
+294 KIKALI
-300 KEVLSTNYNWREVR
+300 KEVLTTNYNWREVR
-314 EITKMVNTKLKTKEN
+314 EITKMVNSKLRAKEN
-329 KIFPNN
+329 KNFPHN
-335 IEEIKDIFHPQV
+335 IEEIKEVFHPQV

-359 LQNDTRELRKK
+359 LQMDTRELRQK
-370 AKKIKK
+370 AKKIKT

-391 ATPIDK
+391 VTPIDK

-411 IEQTTGLT
+411 LEQTTGLT
-419 EKKVISVLNSD
+419 EKKLISALKSD
-430 LTLPSDIIKKLFSN
+430 LTLPPDIIKKLFSN

-464 SKKINDMLQEAK
+464 SKKITDMLQEAK
-476 KVQETYGLWYGISI
+476 NVQKTYGLWYGISI
-490 YDRQGIKTEDGNYI
+490 YDRQGITTADGKYI
-504 ISTPYERI
+504 ISTPYEKI

-520 RQYEFFYENTSDL
+520 RQYEFFYENTGDL
-533 EFVEGCVELLGD
+533 EFIEGCIELLGD
-545 IMMTQIF
+545 IMMSQIF
-552 EVGNKRT
+552 EIGNKRT

-569 SRNIIPPAI
+569 SRNIIPPVI
-578 DLNENDSAL
+578 DFNENDSVL

-602 KIWILTET
+602 RIWILTET

-617 KNGEYHPQISTPII
+617 KNGEYDPQFSIPIV

>member
-1 MDIVN
+1 MDIKN

-19 NELKTIQKEPINI
+19 KELKTIQKEPINL
-32 LKRRD
+32 LKRKN
-37 IEQKKLTKS
+37 IEQKKLKS

-126 SYPYLSEMLRDT
+126 SYPYLSEILRDA

-156 KDVVMIDYYELITGK
+156 KDVVMIDDYELITGK

-177 EERKLIKEL
+177 EERKLIKNL

-191 TPDMS
+191 NPHMS
-196 WKKIEFSKEEAKEL
+196 WEEIKVSKEEAKEL

-231 EITYNILVYW
+231 EITYNILVNW
-241 KKKREELKNSEKR
+241 KNKREELKNSTER

-267 NLYIILNHINGLK
+267 NLYIVLNHINGLK
-280 KGDNKTPLIEPENQ
+280 KENNKTPLTESEE
-294 KIKELI
+294 KIKALI
-300 KEVLSTNYNWREVR
+300 KEVLTTNYNWREVR
-314 EITKMVNTKLKTKEN
+314 EITKMVNSKLRAKEN
-329 KIFPNN
+329 KNFPHN
-335 IEEIKDIFHPQV
+335 IEEIKEVFHPQV

-359 LQNDTRELRKK
+359 LQMDTRELRQK
-370 AKKIKK
+370 AKKIKT

-391 ATPIDK
+391 VTPIDK

-411 IEQTTGLT
+411 LEQTTGLT
-419 EKKVISVLNSD
+419 EKKLISALKSD
-430 LTLPSDIIKKLFSN
+430 LTLPPDIIKKLFSN

-464 SKKINDMLQEAK
+464 SKKITDMLQEAK
-476 KVQETYGLWYGISI
+476 NVQKTYGLWYGISI
-490 YDRQGIKTEDGNYI
+490 YDRQGITTADGKYI
-504 ISTPYERI
+504 ISTPYEKI

-520 RQYEFFYENTSDL
+520 RQYEFFYENTGDL
-533 EFVEGCVELLGD
+533 EFIEGCIELLGD
-545 IMMTQIF
+545 IMMSQIF
-552 EVGNKRT
+552 EIGNKRT

-569 SRNIIPPAI
+569 SRNIIPPVI
-578 DLNENDSAL
+578 DFNENDSVL

-602 KIWILTET
+602 RIWILTET

-617 KNGEYHPQISTPII
+617 KNGEYDPQFSIPIV